1 VHNYLLC
8 NTKGKAKALFIKSIM
23 LNTKKYRDILLNYN
37 VNLMPYKNTSY
48 VYNILNNIL
57 NGNEQKINEA
67 STNDNNSVLD

>member
-1 VHNYLLC
+1 
-8 NTKGKAKALFIKSIM
+8 M

-67 STNDNNSVLD
+67 STNDNNSVLDQ